1 MDCMSLDELRSRI
14 QTIKTPLDVVASILY
29 FFRESDEIPT
39 NFEKIH
45 RAFNAVKHEIYFN
58 EFTFNSK
65 GLYPYSPLLENIF
78 SRLAISGLISCF
90 NPVYEKYRIDEAQK
104 RKIQRIS
111 LSKFDPEEQ
120 KSLEKISGVVESH
133 LFS

>member
-14 QTIKTPLDVVASILY
+14 QTTKTPLDIVASILY
-29 FFRESDEIPT
+29 FFRESDAIPT

-58 EFTFNSK
+58 EFTFTNK

-90 NPVYEKYRIDEAQK
+90 NPIYEKYRIDEVQK
-104 RKIQRIS
+104 SKIQRIS

-120 KSLEKISGVVESH
+120 RTLERISGVVESH
-133 LFS
+133 LYS